1 MSRRKTVPELRTE
14 IMASE
19 RLKAKPQE
27 EISATLKINQA
38 TLSRILRGK
47 FRRVSPAVARICV
60 YASISRMTEK
70 PKGEL
75 EASLDRLSLLASGG
89 SAHERHA
96 MKLIRLA
103 AELLESGDAPAV
115 PSRRQRTAS

>member
-1 MSRRKTVPELRTE
+1 MSRRKTIPELRTE

-19 RLKAKPQE
+19 KLKAKSQE
-27 EISATLKINQA
+27 EISSVLDINQA

-47 FRRVSPAVARICV
+47 FRRLSPAVDRVCI
-60 YASISRMTEK
+60 YASISRMTEQ
-70 PKGEL
+70 PMGEL

-115 PSRRQRTAS
+115 PARRQRPAS